1 MSSAPPSAGD
11 EIATGSKI
19 MSARVAELRQLFS
32 AIDPS
37 PFHERDLD
45 PRAEEFIVGWAE
57 DLPRNAQLSL
67 LIHLGRKAGRADEAT
82 LLGEAIRRYFKSQMV
97 RSQRTL
103 RELFHRGRISLL
115 IAVAFLSVSIAL
127 GDALAGHFAD
137 SRFAVLLQEGL
148 LIAGWVAMWRPLEVF
163 LYDWWPIRARV
174 RLFERLGAMPVR
186 IEYQDTVSTNDWR
199 TDWPEAARGRATPE
213 GVS

>member
-1 MSSAPPSAGD
+1 MSSALPSAGD
-11 EIATGSKI
+11 EIPPGSQI
-19 MSARVAELRQLFS
+19 ISVQVAELRQLFS

-57 DLPRNAQLSL
+57 DLPRNARLAL
-67 LIHLGRKAGRADEAT
+67 LIRLERKAGRADEAT
-82 LLGEAIRRYFKSQMV
+82 LLGEAVRRYFRGQML
-97 RSQRTL
+97 RTQRTL

-115 IAVAFLSVSIAL
+115 IALAFLSVSIAV
-127 GDALAGHFAD
+127 GDSVAGHFD
-137 SRFAVLLQEGL
+137 ESRFAELLREGL

-174 RLFERLGAMPVR
+174 RLFERLAAMPVR
-186 IEYQDTVSTNDWR
+186 IEYQDTSTHDWR
-199 TDWPEAARGRATPE
+199 TDWPETARERASPE